1 MNFIK
6 DSECTPDT
14 PVILGKQEKP
24 IYGNGVRLKPRVKGR
39 CDSEHFKK
47 IYLPRLLPLEEY
59 DLIVVLISGGKDSV
73 ACYLKLIE
81 LGVPK
86 EKIEFW
92 HHDIDGGHPTRRM
105 DWKCTQ
111 NYVKALADAEGVKL
125 RVSYRV
131 NGFFGELYRI
141 CWKKILTLK
150 LVYR

>member
-24 IYGNGVRLKPRVKGR
+24 IYGDGVRLKPMVKGR

-47 IYLPRLLPLEEY
+47 IYLPRLFPLEEY

-92 HHDIDGGHPTRRM
+92 HHDIDGGHPTR
-105 DWKCTQ
+105 
-111 NYVKALADAEGVKL
+111 
-125 RVSYRV
+125 
-131 NGFFGELYRI
+131 
-141 CWKKILTLK
+141 
-150 LVYR
+150 